1 MGVDSEDNPPRLPD
15 RLGILEATGE
25 GRMKTRMIEL
35 YHPNVNGGNVVGMS
49 VRMTAIYCSP
59 PNDIGRRKMDDI
71 DIVVPLRSDE
81 RRLLHEFKDAISG
94 PSGIIPVRLAT
105 GDHVGM
111 WSVTKHSFEGEDVRY
126 SLVYSGQPAKD
137 PS

>member
-1 MGVDSEDNPPRLPD
+1 MQ
-15 RLGILEATGE
+15 I
-25 GRMKTRMIEL
+25 RMIEL
-35 YHPNVNGGNVVGMS
+35 YHPNVNGGNVVSMS

-59 PNDIGRRKMDDI
+59 PNDIGLSKMDDT
-71 DIVVPLRSDE
+71 DIVVPLRSAE

-94 PSGIIPVRLAT
+94 PYGIIPVRLAT

-111 WSVTKHSFEGEDVRY
+111 WSMIEHSFEGEDVRY
-126 SLVYSGQPAKD
+126 SLVYSGSQPKD